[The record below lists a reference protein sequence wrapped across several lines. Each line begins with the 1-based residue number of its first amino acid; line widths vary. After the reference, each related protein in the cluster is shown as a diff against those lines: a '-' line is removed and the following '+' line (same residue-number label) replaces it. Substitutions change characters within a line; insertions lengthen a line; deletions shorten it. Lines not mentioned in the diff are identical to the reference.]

1 MKTRVIGSLGIM
13 IIMVMVGV
21 STTAI
26 AAESKTINLKFAGLL
41 PAGTSYAAPADEWGK
56 LVEQRTKGAVK
67 LTTYHGQSLG
77 KYTEFPKLMK
87 SGLCDMAFVS
97 GGTPGFELLGLAELP
112 PFVTSIRIGMDMLHA
127 IYRKGLFSSIFEENG
142 FKLMF
147 YMNSYPRLI
156 WFRDK
161 KVTKFSDFKG
171 LKIRGTSP
179 QHVEV
184 AKALGATAV
193 MISPADLY
201 MALDR
206 GTIDGLL
213 IIAEGMF
220 ALKLTDLIKYCL
232 WEPVATDVTAVVMSL
247 KVWNS
252 LPPEIR
258 VVIQDINEEMR
269 YRYIEYNK
277 TDQEDQERTRKA
289 GIEVNK
295 FNSTEKAALRAA
307 LEPVAQAWI
316 EKMEEKGVP
325 AKKVSDEM
333 MRILKQY

>member
-1 MKTRVIGSLGIM
+1 
-13 IIMVMVGV
+13 
-21 STTAI
+21 
-26 AAESKTINLKFAGLL
+26 
-41 PAGTSYAAPADEWGK
+41 
-56 LVEQRTKGAVK
+56 
-67 LTTYHGQSLG
+67 
-77 KYTEFPKLMK
+77 
-87 SGLCDMAFVS
+87 
-97 GGTPGFELLGLAELP
+97 
-112 PFVTSIRIGMDMLHA
+112 
-127 IYRKGLFSSIFEENG
+127 
-142 FKLMF
+142 
-147 YMNSYPRLI
+147 
-156 WFRDK
+156 
-161 KVTKFSDFKG
+161 
-171 LKIRGTSP
+171 
-179 QHVEV
+179 
-184 AKALGATAV
+184 
-193 MISPADLY
+193 